1 MKMKIV
7 VCGAAGRMGRTILE
21 LAKAD
26 QDIEIAGAVE
36 FDASPFI
43 GSGNPQIIGSSKLEK
58 VLVSADVLIDFT
70 NYESALKNLE
80 TARKCKKPTVIGTT
94 GFSGGQKDTIAQ
106 NAKHI
111 PILLSPNMSIG
122 VNVLFDLVKLAAR
135 KLSDYDVEILE
146 IHHNKKKDA
155 PSGTALKLAEI
166 VADNTDRNIDSAAV
180 YQRHNLNQARTK
192 EEIGIM
198 SLRAGDS
205 VGEHIVYFAGTGER
219 IELVHRAY
227 SRQTFAAGALKA
239 AKWIIGKKPALYSM
253 RDVLGLE

>member
-1 MKMKIV
+1 MKIV

-21 LAKAD
+21 LARAD
-26 QDIEIAGAVE
+26 QDIEIAGVVE

-43 GSGNPQIIGSSKLEK
+43 GSGNPQIIGSSELEK

-80 TARKCKKPTVIGTT
+80 TARKCKKPAVIGTT
-94 GFSGGQKDTIAQ
+94 GFSGEQKDTIAQ
-106 NAKHI
+106 IAKHI

-122 VNVLFDLVKLAAR
+122 VNVLFDLVKQAAR
-135 KLSDYDVEILE
+135 KLSGYDVEILE

-166 VADNTDRNIDSAAV
+166 AADNTGRNIDSAAV

-239 AKWIIGKKPALYSM
+239 AKWIIGKNPALYNM
-253 RDVLGLE
+253 RDVLELE